1 MAERGYIVIADITG
15 YTAYLS
21 GSELDHAQDSLR
33 SLLELLVDHT
43 RPPLVISR
51 LAGDAVISYAPSG
64 SFLQGQT
71 LIELLE
77 NCYVAFRQ
85 ARERMQ
91 LNTTCTCNACRNIP
105 NLDLKFLVHFGT
117 YVLQDMLTYK
127 EMVGSDVNLAHRLL
141 KNHIVEVTGIT
152 AYAAYTQPAVDEL
165 GIQKMCLAMRPHRES
180 YEHLGEVG
188 LYVQDLHAV
197 WERERERQRVVVEP
211 EQALL
216 VLEAEFPAPAT
227 LVWDYITKPE
237 YRMILLEADSMRR
250 EDPTAGRVS
259 DGTVYYCAHGK
270 TQFPQAVIDWRP
282 FEYYTYEST
291 MPQVGTQMRFTI
303 RLVPTEAGTRVQL
316 ICSRAT
322 GPLLKRKLT
331 DQFVSS
337 KKNQQDILR
346 GVESLRQVILKE
358 LAEGVVVL
366 PEAVSV
372 APEQIAAAAQASLA
386 G

>member
-33 SLLELLVDHT
+33 SLLELLVSHT
-43 RPPLVISR
+43 KPPLIISR
-51 LAGDAVISYAPSG
+51 LEGDAVIAYAPFG

-117 YVLQDMLTYK
+117 YVLQDMLTYR

-141 KNHIVEVTGIT
+141 KNHIVETTGIT
-152 AYAAYTQPAVDEL
+152 AYAAYTAASVEEL
-165 GIQKMCLAMRPHRES
+165 GILELCLAMRPHRES

-188 LYVQDLHAV
+188 LYVQDMHAV
-197 WERERERQRVVVEP
+197 WERERERLRVVVEP

-216 VLEAEFPAPAT
+216 VLEAEIPAPAV

-250 EDPTAGRVS
+250 DDPTAGRVS

-270 TQFPQAVIDWRP
+270 TTLPQAVIDWRP

-291 MPQVGTQMRFTI
+291 MPQVGTRMRFTV
-303 RLVPTEAGTRVQL
+303 RLVPTEAGTQL
-316 ICSRAT
+316 QLVCGRST

-337 KKNQQDILR
+337 KKNQQEILR

-372 APEQIAAAAQASLA
+372 APEMVAAAVQTSLA

>member
-33 SLLELLVDHT
+33 SLLELLVKDT

-51 LAGDAVISYAPSG
+51 LQGDAVISYAPSG

-152 AYAAYTQPAVDEL
+152 AYAAYTVASVEEL
-165 GIQKMCLAMRPHRES
+165 GILELCLAMRPHRES

-188 LYVQDLHAV
+188 LYVQDLHPV
-197 WERERERQRVVVEP
+197 WERERERRRVLVDPAEALVVVE
-211 EQALL
+211 LD
-216 VLEAEFPAPAT
+216 FPAPPP
-227 LVWDYITKPE
+227 LVWDYFTRPE
-237 YRMILLEADSMRR
+237 YRTILNA
-250 EDPTAGRVS
+250 S
-259 DGTVYYCAHGK
+259 DGTELGHLQSGRKTEGSVYYCAHGDTK
-270 TQFPQAVIDWRP
+270 IPQTVLDWRP
-282 FEYYTYEST
+282 FEYFTYESQ
-291 MPQVGTQMRFTI
+291 MPVEDVTVMVTERFLPI
-303 RLVPTEAGTRVQL
+303 EGGTRAQV
-316 ICSRAT
+316 ICARAT
-322 GPLLKRKLT
+322 GPEPGRGMV
-331 DQFVSS
+331 DQHIGSPEF
-337 KKNQQDILR
+337 R
-346 GVESLRQVILKE
+346 RESLEAAERLRQLIVQQLQQ
-358 LAEGVVVL
+358 GVAVSPTPAKVT
-366 PEAVSV
+366 PEAV
-372 APEQIAAAAQASLA
+372 AAAAQASLA

>member
-33 SLLELLVDHT
+33 SLLELMVSHT
-43 RPPLVISR
+43 LPPLIISR
-51 LAGDAVISYAPSG
+51 LEGDAVIAYAPIG

-77 NCYVAFRQ
+77 NTYVAFRQ

-117 YVLQDMLTYK
+117 FVLQDMLTYR
-127 EMVGSDVNLAHRLL
+127 ELVGSDVNLAHRLL
-141 KNHIVEVTGIT
+141 KNHIVETTGIT
-152 AYAAYTQPAVDEL
+152 AYAAYSVASVEEL
-165 GIQKMCLAMRPHRES
+165 GILELCLAMRPHRES

-188 LYVQDLHAV
+188 LYVQDMHAV
-197 WERERERQRVVVEP
+197 WERERERLRVVVEP

-337 KKNQQDILR
+337 KKNQREILR

>member
-1 MAERGYIVIADITG
+1 VVVQQ
-15 YTAYLS
+15 
-21 GSELDHAQDSLR
+21 LDHAQDSLR

-51 LAGDAVISYAPSG
+51 LAGDAVISYALSG

-117 YVLQDMLTYK
+117 YVLQDMLAYK

-141 KNHIVEVTGIT
+141 KNHIKEATGIT
-152 AYAAYTQPAVDEL
+152 AYAGYTMAAVEEL
-165 GIQKMCLAMRPHRES
+165 GIQQLCLAMRPHRES

-197 WERERERQRVVVEP
+197 WERERQRQRVVVDPDE
-211 EQALL
+211 ALL

-366 PEAVSV
+366 PEPVSV